1 MIHHYMI
8 RAPLSILIP
17 WGLHPQEH
25 FIHNNCQRP
34 DVSNAVTEPGFQDIV
49 PVIQG
54 IIIRTEIQEPFLD
67 MVHLKHEPIDDNL
80 IRRQQGDGVHHGPG
94 QAFHNIIND
103 FLESRVFDPY
113 PLFHVPDF
121 NLIHIPVHECME
133 SGHGVLCAGP
143 SHTLRNGVGGHMGL
157 QAAPPAAAA

>member
-49 PVIQG
+49 PVMQG

-80 IRRQQGDGVHHGPG
+80 IRCQQGDGVHHGPG
-94 QAFHNIIND
+94 QPFHNIIND
-103 FLESRVFDPY
+103 FLESRVFNQMCIRDRE
-113 PLFHVPDF
+113 VPGAADREM
-121 NLIHIPVHECME
+121 IRREKIWAIR
-133 SGHGVLCAGP
+133 VL
-143 SHTLRNGVGGHMGL
+143 TLKM
-157 QAAPPAAAA
+157 